1 MRISDW
7 SSDVCSSDL
16 DDPQRDDLYGVGV
29 IATVL
34 QLLKLPDGTVR
45 VLVEGKERAKLLG
58 LESEDKAVI
67 ARVAPI
73 ADTLDDSVDTAAL
86 MRSVVD
92 QFESYAKLNKKMPAE
107 TAVQLSQLD
116 DASRLADSVAGNLN
130 IKVADK
136 QALLVADPPPKRRKR
151 SA

>member
-1 MRISDW
+1 MRMSDW

-16 DDPQRDDLYGVGV
+16 
-29 IATVL
+29 
-34 QLLKLPDGTVR
+34 
-45 VLVEGKERAKLLG
+45 
-58 LESEDKAVI
+58 LENEYKAVI
-67 ARVAPI
+67 ARVKPTG
-73 ADTLDDSVDTAAL
+73 DTIDESVDTAAL

-107 TAVQLSQLD
+107 TVVQLSQID

-136 QALLVADPPPKRRKR
+136 QALLVEDAPAKRLEMVFAFMEEIGRASCR
-151 SA
+151 ERVCQYV